1 MLRKLWYFHRNF
13 SREEDKE
20 GWLDMGTNF
29 SQLVEYSSRSMPPFE
44 GIERAFE
51 TYAPPSSRNEIF
63 ERANS

>member
-1 MLRKLWYFHRNF
+1 
-13 SREEDKE
+13 
-20 GWLDMGTNF
+20 MGTNF